1 MGFTVAELARLCEAV
16 YYKDLGERQK
26 WVTPGVHERVFDDG
40 TIDTLAAAKTG
51 FHGGCYVKDDM
62 AAIVFAGTNARSMKD
77 LVADV
82 RMVCG
87 QIPSQAQRAADLI
100 QTYGSWAKSHAGVK
114 TFIVAG
120 HSLGGALTQ
129 LVATAQDLP
138 FVTFNAYGTLALAK
152 DGSNAIGQVAKWQKG
167 EAKGINVRDTNDPV
181 SKASEHIGKVVS
193 LAFGSA
199 ITGAH
204 SMGKLAENLAYNYGG
219 AVPFENE
226 PFA

>member
-1 MGFTVAELARLCEAV
+1 MGFTVAELAKLCEAV
-16 YYKDLGERQK
+16 YHKDLGERQK
-26 WVTPGVHERVFDDG
+26 WVTPGVHERTFDDG
-40 TIDTLAAAKTG
+40 TIDTLAAAKTC
-51 FHGGCYVKDDM
+51 FHGGCYVKDDT

-87 QIPSQAQRAADLI
+87 QIPAQAQRAADLI
-100 QTYGSWAKSHAGVK
+100 QTYGSWAKSHEGVK
-114 TFIVAG
+114 TFVVAG

-152 DGSNAIGQVAKWQKG
+152 DGSNAIGQVAKWSKDGAQ
-167 EAKGINVRDTNDPV
+167 GINVRDSNDPV
-181 SKASEHIGKVVS
+181 SKVSEHIGKVVT
-193 LAFGSA
+193 LAFGSS

-204 SMGKLAENLAYNYGG
+204 SMGSLARNLEGAHGG
-219 AVPFENE
+219 ARPFVDE
-226 PFA
+226 PFN